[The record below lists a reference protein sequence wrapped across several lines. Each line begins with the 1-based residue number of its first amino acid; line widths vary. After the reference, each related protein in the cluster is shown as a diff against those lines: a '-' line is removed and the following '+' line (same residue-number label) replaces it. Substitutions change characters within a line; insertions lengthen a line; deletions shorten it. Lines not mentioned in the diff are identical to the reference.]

1 MSTPS
6 PERAEGTTDSP
17 RSRPH
22 MPSPFTRALGALL
35 LIALCTAISSARPA
49 PVARPFSRLDATTTR
64 MLAITGAA
72 AGAPGTGAAAG
83 STAPATL
90 LAVDEDAVRAF
101 RDAGGGA
108 LEIPAADGGTLE
120 LELEPYPLFADGSG
134 PTYTDDTGR
143 HAFAPDVSLFRGH
156 VAGDETSWAV
166 VSMSASGVLG
176 MIEQHGE
183 RLTLGPVQKMA
194 GPNAAAIGVH
204 ALAPEGSLA
213 EEISRFECGINA
225 NNEVEY
231 GLKPMRAE
239 AGERMLATPEATN
252 LNAARFTFKLAVDC
266 DYEIYGVK
274 FGANLTAATAY
285 IMTVLGTV
293 NLIDERDIE
302 ATLKLVYLN
311 LWTTAAD
318 PYNATTTQTELNEF
332 RGYWLANNGSI
343 VSHLQHLVSGRP
355 LGGGIA
361 FLDAVC
367 SNGYGVSA
375 IDAIYSYP
383 TVTSTWDVTVIAHE
397 LGHNLGSPHTHSCA
411 WVNEGR
417 IPAGT
422 LDSCEVAEGGCASY
436 TRHVPPDKGTIMS
449 YCHLLSGVANGIRLD
464 FHTVCVPRMR
474 SVMSNCGEFPTPAPP
489 RNPVATNISTGVRL
503 SWTASPTGGVTGY
516 SVYRSRLPLDL
527 GAPYI
532 GQTPSSPFDTPGLG
546 TYYFRMRALRAAD
559 SSSFSGEIKATA
571 CPFAAASPV
580 IVGSFPTAA
589 TSEDLNEDGIQDVAL
604 VTTNGGNLVTLI
616 GQGAAGVGNGNFAAP
631 ANVATGP
638 GPVSL
643 ALADVNGDGILDA
656 VVGTQDDNS
665 LYLHLGQGAA
675 GVGNGTFGAAVLLD
689 AVGFAPTGIAVA
701 DLNEDGLMD
710 LAVAGGGSSV
720 ALLFGEGAVGIPSG
734 TFAAPVSVSTA
745 AVTRGIL
752 AYDFNA
758 DGITDL
764 AVSGN
769 GVRLLY
775 GNGVA
780 GKGDGTF
787 TLGPNYSASSTPNHM
802 ATADFNADGI
812 TDLAVCNTGSNN
824 LSVYLG
830 NGSGGVPDGTFAA
843 GISVPAGTG
852 PNAASVADWNQD
864 GLPDIAV
871 ASNNSGNSTSILLGL
886 GNGTFEAPQ
895 TFATG
900 GNNPASVAVS
910 DFNEDGAPDLLAC
923 NRASQSVTRQLAGCP
938 SVLSHAL
945 AIVSPNGAEVWVGDT
960 TRTISWTKGA
970 DVMTVDLQRS
980 DDSGGNWRTLARGL
994 TGTSYSYTVTAP
1006 WTTHARFRVVESHA
1020 VQFNDAS
1027 DADFEV
1033 QEPIQVG
1040 VGDRPATLALLGAQ
1054 PNPARQDLTVAYSLA
1069 VSGARGTL
1077 ELLDLAGRRVA
1088 FRDLSGESAGRHQAR
1103 LLERQALR
1111 PGVYM
1116 IRLTHA
1122 GEVRG
1127 MKVAVIQ

>member
-1 MSTPS
+1 
-6 PERAEGTTDSP
+6 
-17 RSRPH
+17 
-22 MPSPFTRALGALL
+22 MPSPLTRALGALL
-35 LIALCTAISSARPA
+35 PLALCSLAQAAPGPRAPIPARRPA
-49 PVARPFSRLDATTTR
+49 APFTRLDATTTR
-64 MLAITGAA
+64 MLAITGVAVGTRS
-72 AGAPGTGAAAG
+72 AGAVVDGTA
-83 STAPATL
+83 ATL
-90 LAVDEDAVRAF
+90 LAVDEDAVAAF
-101 RDAGGGA
+101 RAAGGGA
-108 LEIPAADGGTLE
+108 LAIPAADGATLE
-120 LELEPYPLFADGSG
+120 LELEPYALFAAGSG

-143 HAFAPDVSLFRGH
+143 HAFTPDVSLFRGH

-166 VSMSASGVLG
+166 VSMSGSGVLG
-176 MIEQHGE
+176 MIEQGGE
-183 RLTLGPVQKMA
+183 RLTLGPVQRMS
-194 GPNAAAIGVH
+194 GPNAAALGVH

-213 EEISRFECGINA
+213 EAISHFECGINA
-225 NNEVEY
+225 SNEEEY
-231 GLKPMRAE
+231 GLKPVPVE
-239 AGERMLATPEATN
+239 SGERLLTGPEGTN
-252 LNAARFTFKLAVDC
+252 LNAARFAFNLAVDC
-266 DYEIYGVK
+266 DYEIYSVK

-302 ATLKLVYLN
+302 ATLNLVYLN
-311 LWTTAAD
+311 LWTTSSD
-318 PYNATTTQTELNEF
+318 PYTQSTTQTQLTEF
-332 RGYWLANNGSI
+332 RGYWLANNGAIS
-343 VSHLQHLVSGRP
+343 SHLQHLISGRG

-375 IDAIYSYP
+375 IDAIYNYP

-397 LGHNLGSPHTHSCA
+397 LGHNLGSPHTHSCT

-417 IPAGT
+417 WPAGT
-422 LDSCEVAEGGCASY
+422 LDSCEFAEGGCATYS
-436 TRHVPPDKGTIMS
+436 RHLPPDKGTIMS
-449 YCHLLSGVANGIRLD
+449 YCHLLGGVATGIRLD
-464 FHTVCVPRMR
+464 FHSVCVPRMR
-474 SVMSNCGEFPTPAPP
+474 STMSNCGLFPTPAPP
-489 RNPVATNISTGVRL
+489 RNPVASNIATGVRL
-503 SWTASPTGGVTGY
+503 TWTASISPNVTGY

-527 GAPYI
+527 GAGYV
-532 GQTPSSPFDTPGLG
+532 GLTPSSPFDMPGLG
-546 TYYFRMRALRAAD
+546 TYYIRMRALRAAD

-571 CPFAAASPV
+571 CAFASASPV
-580 IVGSFPTAA
+580 VVGSFPTAA
-589 TSEDLNEDGIQDVAL
+589 TSEDVNEDGIQDVVL
-604 VTTNGGNLVTLI
+604 VTTNGGNLVTLL

-643 ALADVNGDGILDA
+643 ALLDANGDGILDG

-665 LYLHLGQGAA
+665 LYLHLGQGTA
-675 GVGNGTFGAAVLLD
+675 GVGNGTFGAPSLIA
-689 AVGFAPTGIAVA
+689 AVGFVPTGIAVA
-701 DLNEDGLMD
+701 DFNEDGILD

-720 ALLFGEGAVGIPSG
+720 ALLFGQGAVGVPSG
-734 TFAAPVSVSTA
+734 TFAAPVSVSTS

-764 AVSGN
+764 AASGS

-775 GNGVA
+775 GNGTA

-787 TLGPNYSASSTPNHM
+787 TLGPNYAASVTPNHLV
-802 ATADFNADGI
+802 TADFNADGI
-812 TDLAVCNTGSNN
+812 TDLAVCNTGTST
-824 LSVYLG
+824 LFVYLG

-852 PNAASVADWNQD
+852 PNAASIADWNQD
-864 GLPDIAV
+864 GRPDIVV
-871 ASNNSGNSTSILLGL
+871 ASNNSGNATSVLLGL
-886 GNGTFEAPQ
+886 GNGTFETPQ

-900 GNNPASVAVS
+900 GNNPAAVAVS
-910 DFNEDGAPDLLAC
+910 DFNEDGTPDLLAC

-945 AIVSPNGAEVWVGDT
+945 ALVSPNGAETWVGDT
-960 TRTISWTKGA
+960 AVTVTWTKGA

-980 DDSGGNWRTLARGL
+980 DDSGVNWRTLARGL
-994 TGTSYSYTVTAP
+994 TGTHYLYTATAP

-1033 QEPIQVG
+1033 REPIPVG
-1040 VGDRPATLALLGAQ
+1040 VGDTRAMLALMGAQ
-1054 PNPARQDLTVAYSLA
+1054 PNPARQDLTVSYSLA

-1088 FRDLSGESAGRHQAR
+1088 LRDLTGESAGPHQVR

-1116 IRLTHA
+1116 LRLTHA